1 MDLRSGRSCR
11 FQAFNSQVLA
21 ERLDAQA
28 CRSRCRAE
36 HVKSDGQQTL
46 AAVCVGSSVENVFVA
61 DLVGV
66 RKDCCSYQAPLHP
79 PTLPCTVYTPLHH
92 LIPPYTPL
100 PGPKLLPV
108 ARTAAV
114 YDDHGGRGAL
124 GPVGCRLQLSLHKLE
139 RGRAQ
144 RRPEDRRRRELCVH
158 LR

>member
-1 MDLRSGRSCR
+1 MDLSSGRSCR

-66 RKDCCSYQAPLHP
+66 RKDCCSYQVPL
-79 PTLPCTVYTPLHH
+79 T
-92 LIPPYTPL
+92 PPYTPVGSTPLTSPYIPL
-100 PGPKLLPV
+100 PGPELLSM
-108 ARTAAV
+108 ARVAAV
-114 YDDHGGRGAL
+114 HDDHGGRGAL
-124 GPVGCRLQLSLHKLE
+124 GPVGRRLQLSLHELE

-144 RRPEDRRRRELCVH
+144 
-158 LR
+158 